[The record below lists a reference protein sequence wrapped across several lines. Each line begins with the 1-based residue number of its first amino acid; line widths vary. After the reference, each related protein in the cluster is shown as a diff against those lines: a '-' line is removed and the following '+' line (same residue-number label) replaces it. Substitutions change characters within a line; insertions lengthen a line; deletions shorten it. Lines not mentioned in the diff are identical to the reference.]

1 MNVFI
6 NELSLGLLSN
16 PLILSIIILGFF
28 SFIFYKQII
37 GKAGEHWVKKELNK
51 LDKNKYHILNDV
63 MIEENN
69 TTHQID
75 HIVVSKYGIFVIET
89 KQYNNYIK
97 GNIYSKNWICYAGNK
112 RYYINNPVHQNYGHL
127 LALSKTLNISKDK
140 FIPIVSFSG
149 NGKINISNIKNNE
162 VTTINNLI
170 KSIES
175 YNKEIILNEN
185 KIVNKINE
193 LNIKDKKK
201 RREHV
206 RTIKSNIK

>member
-112 RYYINNPVHQNYGHL
+112 RY
-127 LALSKTLNISKDK
+127 
-140 FIPIVSFSG
+140 
-149 NGKINISNIKNNE
+149 
-162 VTTINNLI
+162 
-170 KSIES
+170 
-175 YNKEIILNEN
+175 
-185 KIVNKINE
+185 
-193 LNIKDKKK
+193 
-201 RREHV
+201 
-206 RTIKSNIK
+206 